1 MSRTWLLLVAI
12 FIFPLFVGGQ
22 SLGEVAKKEKK
33 RREANKE
40 KGVEVRVVSED
51 EISTEG
57 EENDDA
63 ALVAGPKET
72 DGGSDDALAPTVRS
86 VRDRD
91 PGSTSASDRQR
102 EEALWRS
109 RFSEA
114 RARLNA
120 AQERYDALKDLHLV
134 PGEYY
139 VDENGRPL
147 IRSLAEL
154 RRMTEKAEA
163 ELNDAKKSL
172 EDLREDARRAGIP
185 PGWLR

>member
-1 MSRTWLLLVAI
+1 MLRTLPLLVAI
-12 FIFPLFVGGQ
+12 LVSPMWLGGQ

-33 RREANKE
+33 RREVNKE
-40 KGVEVRVVSED
+40 KGVGVRVIAED
-51 EISTEG
+51 EISVEG
-57 EENDDA
+57 EETEGTESTAGTDETEEGSEDTL
-63 ALVAGPKET
+63 ALTPDSARPN
-72 DGGSDDALAPTVRS
+72 P
-86 VRDRD
+86 
-91 PGSTSASDRQR
+91 STASDRQR

-147 IRSLAEL
+147 IKSLAQL
-154 RRMTEKAEA
+154 RRMTEEA
-163 ELNDAKKSL
+163 ETDLNEAKKSL
-172 EDLREDARRAGIP
+172 DDLREEARRAGVP

>member
-1 MSRTWLLLVAI
+1 MPRTLSILVAV
-12 FIFPLFVGGQ
+12 FLFPLFLGGQ

-33 RREANKE
+33 RREDNKE
-40 KGVEVRVVSED
+40 KGVKVRVVEED
-51 EISTEG
+51 EFSTE
-57 EENDDA
+57 EE
-63 ALVAGPKET
+63 ET
-72 DGGSDDALAPTVRS
+72 EGTERTTDTEEMLEEFEDTSPAI
-86 VRDRD
+86 DRD
-91 PGSTSASDRQR
+91 TRNRNPNSATDRQR

-109 RFSEA
+109 RFSQA

-120 AQERYDALKDLHLV
+120 AQKRYDALKELHLV

-154 RRMTEKAEA
+154 RRMVEDAEA
-163 ELNDAKKSL
+163 ELNEAKEGL
-172 EDLREDARRAGIP
+172 DDLREQARRAGIP

>member
-1 MSRTWLLLVAI
+1 MLRTLPLLVVVLV
-12 FIFPLFVGGQ
+12 FPVWLSGQ
-22 SLGEVAKKEKK
+22 SLGEAAKKEKK
-33 RREANKE
+33 RREINKE
-40 KGVEVRVVSED
+40 RGVRARVITED
-51 EISTEG
+51 EISIEGQETEGTEQKVGSDETEG
-57 EENDDA
+57 EHQD
-63 ALVAGPKET
+63 T
-72 DGGSDDALAPTVRS
+72 LAPTP
-86 VRDRD
+86 D
-91 PGSTSASDRQR
+91 STRPNHVTASDRQR

-154 RRMTEKAEA
+154 RRMTEKAETD
-163 ELNDAKKSL
+163 LNTAKKSL
-172 EDLREDARRAGIP
+172 DDLHEEARRAGVP

>member
-1 MSRTWLLLVAI
+1 MSRVSPFLIAILLCPLWL
-12 FIFPLFVGGQ
+12 GGQ

-33 RREANKE
+33 RREDNKE
-40 KGVEVRVVSED
+40 KGVKSLVVAPDEV
-51 EISTEG
+51 STEN
-57 EENDDA
+57 EETEGTEQTGGIEKTVD
-63 ALVAGPKET
+63 
-72 DGGSDDALAPTVRS
+72 GSDDTYAPANPDAARQRRDS
-86 VRDRD
+86 V
-91 PGSTSASDRQR
+91 SDRQR

-120 AQERYDALKDLHLV
+120 AQERYDALKELHLA

-154 RRMTEKAEA
+154 RRMTTEA
-163 ELNDAKKSL
+163 ETELNAAKKSL
-172 EDLREDARRAGIP
+172 DDMREEARRAGVP